1 MEAGARPHGHDI
13 VIPDKRD
20 TSLNLVGG
28 KRGVEAGP
36 QAVTFLCHNSAD
48 KPLVKQ
54 IADALEIEFGTR
66 FFLDAYA
73 IPTGEAFLPW
83 IEQSLAGAAGV
94 AIFLGGNGWGPTHL
108 WEAERALVRYRADPT
123 FKMIPVA
130 LPGINAEDMRRL
142 GSGKVFQEINWAD
155 FTKGPRD
162 LDSLRKLEAA
172 LSGRKLPQ
180 HQGPARLTPYQVRR
194 DAMRWTEAK
203 GKDRSILYKGAQL
216 DQAFDLVQRNPD
228 YVVADEVLPFL
239 NAARAHQRRF
249 WRRVAGAGLSTA
261 AALTVLSVAIY
272 LNYSLAERRRIASLS
287 RQLAIASR
295 EAPGADRRLLIATR
309 AMLTDRTAEA
319 KGALLESLDEWRHLR
334 RITYVGARVNALA
347 AGPGGSAVFVGAE
360 DGSIRYVRDSAA
372 GEVLPPRSGEGSTT
386 ALAVAGIL
394 YVGRESGRVEAL
406 AGPSPSTL
414 LEPPANPPPQRDL
427 SVRCLAVKPDGSMV
441 AAGSGSGRLVLI
453 EAGSGRVV
461 QTLDEGEAVAFKAL
475 AFSPNG
481 ERLVAGT
488 SQGEL
493 IVLDARTGDER
504 QRYPKL
510 DGGVLTAAF
519 GADGVLRVVTGYGAL
534 VKFSEDGGEFRRTA
548 SHHLG
553 GLLASA
559 AFDRSGD
566 RLATGDASGS
576 VRVLDGD
583 GEPTGFDKAGAH
595 ASPVSALLFAAE
607 GTLLSGSSDGTLAAW
622 DLSGESGPSRPIPG
636 LGPTVDVLRSRPDG
650 TLVAAFTTKG
660 RAEVWRLDTDRWV
673 MELDLLSTA
682 REILG
687 STALRAT
694 RGGPPSPGFESM
706 DAEVPALAMD
716 ASGAR
721 IAWTTASGA
730 ILWQDLGRGRPN
742 VIAADA
748 DGASEVGLSRDGR
761 WLAVFAAGRTRAEL
775 FELRAA
781 GSSNWSTPLP
791 APGRS
796 LAFDP
801 RGSRLVVGLEK
812 GRIAVLRSSQNWRAD
827 AQTNPRHDS
836 DVAGVGFTTDG
847 ARLVTF
853 GSGGGGTDRS
863 LVVTDAEPS
872 TPPRRLQSRLAG
884 GSVAA
889 MALGTSTGL
898 LAAADQDGTVLLW
911 DLADL
916 RFMAALKVG
925 TTSVPA
931 LRLDHDSGAMITY
944 SSDGSFRSWD
954 LSEASWIKLACAKAN
969 RDLRPDEWA
978 ELLPDDAMVPTCGR
992 IER

>member
-1 MEAGARPHGHDI
+1 MGDI
-13 VIPDKRD
+13 
-20 TSLNLVGG
+20 SLNLVGRERDIG
-28 KRGVEAGP
+28 GDP
-36 QAVTFLCHNSAD
+36 QAITFLCHNSLD
-48 KPLVKQ
+48 KPFVKQ

-83 IEQSLAGAAGV
+83 IERSLAGAAGV

-108 WEAERALVRYRADPT
+108 WEAERALARYREDPT
-123 FKMIPVA
+123 FKLIPVA
-130 LPGINAEDMRRL
+130 LPGIDAEDMRRL
-142 GSGKVFQEINWAD
+142 GAGKVFQEINWAD

-180 HQGPARLTPYQVRR
+180 YQGPARLTPYQVRR
-194 DAMRWTEAK
+194 DATRWTEAK

-249 WRRVAGAGLSTA
+249 WRRVAATGLAAA
-261 AALTVLSVAIY
+261 AALMVLTAGIY

-309 AMLTDRTAEA
+309 AVLTDRTAEA
-319 KGALLESLDEWRHLR
+319 RGALLESLEEWRHLR
-334 RITYVGARVNALA
+334 RITHVGTGVNVLA
-347 AGPGGSAVFVGAE
+347 SGLGESSVLVGTE
-360 DGSIRYVRDSAA
+360 DGSVRSARDGA
-372 GEVLPPRSGEGSTT
+372 TGEALPPRFGEGSTT
-386 ALAVAGIL
+386 ALAAAGTV

-406 AGPSPSTL
+406 GSPSPSTL
-414 LEPPANPPPQRDL
+414 LEPPANPPPRRDL
-427 SVRCLAVKPDGSMV
+427 GIRSLAVKPDGSMV
-441 AAGSGSGRLVLI
+441 AAGSGSGRLALI
-453 EAGSGRVV
+453 EAGSGKVV
-461 QTLDEGEAVAFKAL
+461 RTLDEGETVAFRTL
-475 AFSPNG
+475 AFSPDG

-493 IVLDARTGDER
+493 IFLDARSGYET
-504 QRYPKL
+504 QRYPRL

-519 GADGVLRVVTGYGAL
+519 GADSVLRVVTSFGAL
-534 VKFSEDGGEFRRTA
+534 VKFSEGGGEFRRTA

-553 GLLASA
+553 GLLVSA
-559 AFDRSGD
+559 AFD
-566 RLATGDASGS
+566 ATGSRVATGNASGS
-576 VRVLDGD
+576 VRVLDGS
-583 GEPTGFDKAGAH
+583 GEPTGFDKVGAH
-595 ASPVSALLFAAE
+595 ASPVSALLFAAD
-607 GTLLSGSSDGTLAAW
+607 GTLFSGSSDGTLAAW
-622 DLSGESGPSRPIPG
+622 DLSGELGPSHRIPD
-636 LGPTVDVLRSRPDG
+636 LGPTVDVLRARLDG
-650 TLVAAFTTKG
+650 TLVAALTTKG
-660 RAEVWRLDTDRWV
+660 RAEVWRLDADRWV
-673 MELDLLSTA
+673 KELDLLSAT

-687 STALRAT
+687 SAALRAKD
-694 RGGPPSPGFESM
+694 GDLPSPGFESS
-706 DAEVPALAMD
+706 DAEIPALAMD

-721 IAWTTASGA
+721 IVWTTASGA
-730 ILWQDLGRGRPN
+730 MLWQELGRGRPD
-742 VIAADA
+742 VIAVDA
-748 DGASEVGLSRDGR
+748 DGGSEVGLSRDGR
-761 WLAVFAAGRTRAEL
+761 RLAVFASGRTKTEI
-775 FELRAA
+775 FELRAG
-781 GSSNWSTPLP
+781 GSLHWSAPLP

-801 RGSRLVVGLEK
+801 HGGRLVVGLEN
-812 GRIAVLRSSQNWRAD
+812 GRIVVLRSSQNWRVD
-827 AQTNPRHDS
+827 AQTIPRHDS
-836 DVAGVGFTTDG
+836 AVAGLGFTTDG

-863 LVVTDAEPS
+863 LVVSDAETS

-889 MALGTSTGL
+889 MALGPGTGL
-898 LAAADQDGTVLLW
+898 LAAADQDGMVLLW

-916 RFMAALKVG
+916 RFMAALKAG

-931 LRLDHDSGAMITY
+931 LGLDNRSGAMIAY
-944 SSDGSFRSWD
+944 SSDGTFRSWD
-954 LSEASWIKLACAKAN
+954 MNVGSWIRLACTKAN

-978 ELLPDDAMVPTCGR
+978 ELLPDDAIVPTCGR
-992 IER
+992 MKR